1 MNNRYLLKLAYKN
14 LMAHRMR
21 SALTLIGIVIGIS
34 AVVFLVAFGFG
45 IQRLVTE
52 QITGADAFQLIDVGT
67 GNSKVVRLDLEM
79 LSKVRSIPGVKS
91 VEVTAN
97 LAGKAKRDG
106 SEMDV
111 SFFAM
116 TGNYL
121 DWSGRKI
128 RYGVTLSDENND
140 RKVVVNNAYLDFLGD
155 KKDQEYLGEKVYFNI
170 IVPKELSPDGQAHTY
185 EDQEYTISGIVREDA
200 PPSVYTNMSN
210 IASFNIPVYSQAKIR
225 VEDRNKVDTI
235 RKQAET
241 YGLKTQYVG
250 DTVNQVEQV
259 FAIFKVIL
267 ASFGFIALLVA
278 LLGMFNTLTV
288 SLLERVRE
296 VALMK
301 ILGINRKDIQ
311 KLFIS
316 EALILGVIGGVIG
329 VVWGVITGFVI
340 NSVLNYFAVQSG
352 GDKVAVF
359 YYPLWFVILIVLIA
373 ILIGFVTGLYP
384 ARRARKVNA
393 LDVLR
398 YE

>member
-1 MNNRYLLKLAYKN
+1 MDSKYLLKLAYKN

-21 SALTLIGIVIGIS
+21 SILTLIGIVIGIS

-52 QITGADAFQLIDVGT
+52 QITGADAFQLIDIGT
-67 GNSKVVRLDLEM
+67 GNSKVVKLDLEM
-79 LSKVRSIPGVKS
+79 LGKVRSISGVQS
-91 VEVTAN
+91 VEMITN
-97 LAGKAKRDG
+97 LAGKAKNND

-111 SFFAM
+111 SFFAT

-128 RYGVTLSDENND
+128 RYGETITDDNND

-155 KKDQEYLGEKVYFNI
+155 KQDEDYLGEKVYFSI
-170 IVPKELSPDGQAHTY
+170 VVPKELSSDGEPHTY
-185 EDQEYTISGIVREDA
+185 DDQQYTISGIIREDA

-210 IASFNIPVYSQAKIR
+210 IASFDIPVYSQAKIR
-225 VEDRNKVDTI
+225 VTDRNKVDAI

-259 FAIFKVIL
+259 FAIFKIIL
-267 ASFGFIALLVA
+267 ASFGLIALLVA

-301 ILGINRKDIQ
+301 ILGISRRDIQ

-316 EALILGVIGGVIG
+316 EALILGVIGGLIG
-329 VVWGVITGFVI
+329 VLWGMLTSFVV

-352 GDKVAVF
+352 GDKVTVF
-359 YYPLWFVILIVLIA
+359 YYPYWFIILIVFVA
-373 ILIGFVTGLYP
+373 ILIGFITGLYP

-393 LDVLR
+393 LDILR